1 MIASSSFDTLL
12 RELKSFMPADRIYTD
27 PLRTLAWGTDAS
39 FYRLTPRIVLRSQ
52 SESEVQHIIKACDA
66 AGVPFTFRAAGT
78 SLSGQSLSDSVLIVA
93 GKMWESFAIS
103 ADRQVVTL
111 GPGLTGGRVNQL
123 LKPYGRVFPPDP
135 ASVNSAM
142 VGGIV
147 CNNASGM
154 NCGVHA
160 NSDKMLCSARVILTD
175 GTLLDTGDEQSRKE
189 FAATHADFISR
200 IMALRKKVMGNPE
213 LVKRIRY
220 KYSIKNVT
228 GLNIRP
234 LVAYDDPFDIIA
246 HCMVGSEGTL
256 AFLSSVKMRTL
267 RDYPFKASAMAYF
280 RTMKESCEAIV
291 KLKQLKGSEE
301 DMEMSAENLMV
312 KSAEMLDYKSLSAVS
327 DPVYVR
333 YCADVDAGKVG
344 EASPGDYH
352 NLTALLIETKAT
364 THDALLKRMETI
376 SALLGS
382 FMLYQPV
389 SFTEDPKVYGQY
401 WAIRSGIFPRVGGTR
416 PAGTSCLIED
426 VAFHVEDLPEA
437 TVKLQKLIADHGYD
451 DACIYGHAFEGNYHF
466 ILNQSFQSD
475 KEVARYANMMRDVVT
490 LVVGE
495 YGGSLKAEHG
505 TGRNM
510 APFVKYE
517 WGQEAY
523 DVMRELKSIF
533 DPKGLLNP
541 GVIFNDDP
549 DCFIEHLK
557 HLPVLNYDMA
567 SLPEPS
573 RYLVE
578 KGAEKT
584 SMQEMIDGV
593 QHANKCME
601 CGFCEINC
609 LTCGFT
615 LSSRTRIATQREIMQ
630 LSREGASPQ
639 EKKRAKILEK
649 EYRYYGNKTCAA
661 DGLCATSCPMHIN
674 TADIT
679 HLQRQL
685 LMDRSPIL
693 YKVGDVAARHLALCK
708 AGARTL
714 LGAAHLAHS
723 VLGTTVMSGLCN
735 GLHKLGV
742 PLWMPSMP
750 KPYLYSAKRIAK
762 EEQDAGPKTL
772 TDKVVYFP
780 SCLNQTMGL
789 AKGAP
794 VKHSLVDEMCLLF
807 HKGGYE
813 VIFPDK
819 MKDLCCGQIWESKGM
834 MDIADRKTAELEQ
847 ALWKASDG
855 GRYPIVCDQSPCL
868 HRMRKLMPK
877 LKLYE
882 PVEFILKFLQTR
894 LHFHKLHRTVAVH
907 ITCSMR
913 EMQLGADLVK
923 LAGLCADKVVVP
935 EGVGCC
941 GFAGDRGFLH
951 PEMNIYG
958 LRKLRKEIEKGHAER
973 GYSNSRTCEIG
984 LQAHSGIPYMGIA
997 YLVNEATDN

>member
-1 MIASSSFDTLL
+1 M
-12 RELKSFMPADRIYTD
+12 
-27 PLRTLAWGTDAS
+27 
-39 FYRLTPRIVLRSQ
+39 
-52 SESEVQHIIKACDA
+52 
-66 AGVPFTFRAAGT
+66 
-78 SLSGQSLSDSVLIVA
+78 
-93 GKMWESFAIS
+93 
-103 ADRQVVTL
+103 
-111 GPGLTGGRVNQL
+111 
-123 LKPYGRVFPPDP
+123 
-135 ASVNSAM
+135 
-142 VGGIV
+142 
-147 CNNASGM
+147 
-154 NCGVHA
+154 
-160 NSDKMLCSARVILTD
+160 
-175 GTLLDTGDEQSRKE
+175 
-189 FAATHADFISR
+189 
-200 IMALRKKVMGNPE
+200 
-213 LVKRIRY
+213 
-220 KYSIKNVT
+220 
-228 GLNIRP
+228 
-234 LVAYDDPFDIIA
+234 
-246 HCMVGSEGTL
+246 
-256 AFLSSVKMRTL
+256 
-267 RDYPFKASAMAYF
+267 
-280 RTMKESCEAIV
+280 
-291 KLKQLKGSEE
+291 
-301 DMEMSAENLMV
+301 
-312 KSAEMLDYKSLSAVS
+312 
-327 DPVYVR
+327 
-333 YCADVDAGKVG
+333 
-344 EASPGDYH
+344 
-352 NLTALLIETKAT
+352 
-364 THDALLKRMETI
+364 
-376 SALLGS
+376 
-382 FMLYQPV
+382 
-389 SFTEDPKVYGQY
+389 
-401 WAIRSGIFPRVGGTR
+401 
-416 PAGTSCLIED
+416 
-426 VAFHVEDLPEA
+426 
-437 TVKLQKLIADHGYD
+437 
-451 DACIYGHAFEGNYHF
+451 
-466 ILNQSFQSD
+466 
-475 KEVARYANMMRDVVT
+475 
-490 LVVGE
+490 
-495 YGGSLKAEHG
+495 
-505 TGRNM
+505 
-510 APFVKYE
+510 
-517 WGQEAY
+517 
-523 DVMRELKSIF
+523 
-533 DPKGLLNP
+533 
-541 GVIFNDDP
+541 
-549 DCFIEHLK
+549 
-557 HLPVLNYDMA
+557 PVLNYDMA

-723 VLGTTVMSGLCN
+723 VLGTTVMSGICN

-923 LAGLCADKVVVP
+923 LAGLCADRVVVP

-951 PEMNIYG
+951 PEMNSYG